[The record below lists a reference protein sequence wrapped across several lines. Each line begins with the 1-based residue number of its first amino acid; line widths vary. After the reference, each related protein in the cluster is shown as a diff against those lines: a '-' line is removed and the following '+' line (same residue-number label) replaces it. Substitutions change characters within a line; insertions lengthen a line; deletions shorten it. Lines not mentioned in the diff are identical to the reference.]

1 MKNINPTLLKL
12 LSFATVA
19 GDILFVL
26 WVLYNGINEGFK
38 GTTIEKLSYIT
49 LSVLL
54 LVNAFLIIRNYRQQS
69 KND

>member
-1 MKNINPTLLKL
+1 MKDMNPTLIKL

-38 GTTIEKLSYIT
+38 GTTIEKLSYFT

-54 LVNAFLIIRNYRQQS
+54 MVNAFIIIRTYRHQS